1 MKYLGLFI
9 LLAILFT
16 TAKGQIV
23 STGDS
28 NKLSV
33 SGVMDTSAIKELN
46 NQARR
51 YLFLNTDSSIKYVQ
65 NAMIAARKANQKKL
79 EGEAYYLLGGN
90 YWIMGNYPQALGSIL
105 QSLQI
110 FENLHDQAAIADDY
124 RALASIYR
132 DHNDFNHAI
141 FYADKCKAIADY
153 KILTDIYT
161 IIGSIYE
168 KFDRLDS
175 AKYYLKLANDN
186 DILVNGKTH
195 YGYIPLIFGNIY
207 YKQQNFPV
215 AVRYY
220 REGIKLFEDQKVYKD
235 MMEGYSGIAK
245 AYRDMSQTDSSI
257 YYSVKALNIGKST
270 PFLLSML
277 DASSMLSHVYRVRGN
292 FDSIMKYA
300 DLSMAIKD
308 TLNNQQKAREFQSLV
323 FREEMREQEKE
334 EARVRAEAERKE
346 NIQMLGIGAFIPVFF
361 IILLI
366 LSRRKLNPGIIDFMV
381 LLGLL
386 LFFEFI
392 SLLIHPWLESWT
404 HHTPVLM
411 LLVLVLIA
419 SVLVPSHH
427 RLEEWLRE
435 ALAKSQNPTSAE
447 TSPEETTDED

>member
-1 MKYLGLFI
+1 MKDAGLFI
-9 LLAILFT
+9 LLAVLFT
-16 TAKGQIV
+16 TAKCQIV

-28 NKLSV
+28 NKLSM
-33 SGVMDTSAIKELN
+33 SKIMDTSAIKELN
-46 NQARR
+46 NQARK
-51 YLFLNTDSSIKYVQ
+51 YLFLNTDSSIEYVQ
-65 NAMIAARKANQKKL
+65 NALIAARKANEKKL

-90 YWIMGNYPQALGSIL
+90 YWIMGNYPQALRSIL

-110 FENLHDQAAIADDY
+110 FEILNDQAAIADDY

-132 DHNDFNHAI
+132 DQDDFNNAV
-141 FYADKCKAIADY
+141 FYAYKCKAIADN

-168 KFDRLDS
+168 KFDNLDS

-195 YGYIPLIFGNIY
+195 YGYIPLILGNIY
-207 YKQQNFPV
+207 YRQQNFTI

-235 MMEGYSGIAK
+235 LMEGYSGIAK
-245 AYRDMSQTDSSI
+245 VYRDMSQSDSSI
-257 YYSVKALNIGKST
+257 YYSMKALDVGKST

-277 DASSMLSHVYRVRGN
+277 DASSMLSSIYRVRGN
-292 FDSIMKYA
+292 FDSTMKYT
-300 DLSMAIKD
+300 DLSMVIKD
-308 TLNNQQKAREFQSLV
+308 TLYNQQKARQFQSLV
-323 FREEMREQEKE
+323 FREQMREQEME
-334 EARVRAEAERKE
+334 ETRARAEAERKE

-361 IILLI
+361 IVLLI

-404 HHTPVLM
+404 HRTPVLM
-411 LLVLVLIA
+411 LIVLVLIA

-427 RLEEWLRE
+427 HLEEWLKE
-435 ALAKSQNPTSAE
+435 ALAKSHNSTSAE
-447 TSPEETTDED
+447 TSPEETIDED